1 MAERVCTP
9 DIVTS
14 LAEDEILVFGNN
26 AAGDADTPMARLA
39 REKFGAEM
47 NNPEGLQGSTYSVAV
62 QGVTFDKLKEE
73 ISVLLDIIYEWDQTT
88 FLVTPLA
95 IAESGFSNKEI
106 APLFA
111 DAIGYYNIRLPREY
125 LDIISRIS

>member
-1 MAERVCTP
+1 MKFTP
-9 DIVTS
+9 DNITS
-14 LAEDEILVFGNN
+14 PAEDEILVFGNN
-26 AAGDADTPMARLA
+26 AAGDADTTYAQLA
-39 REKFGAEM
+39 RKSFGAEM
-47 NNPEGLQGSTYSVAV
+47 NNPEGLQGASYSIAV
-62 QGVTFDKLKEE
+62 EGVTFEKLKEQ
-73 ISVLLDIIYEWDQTT
+73 ITTLLGLIYEWDQNT

-95 IAESGFSNKEI
+95 IAESGISNKEI